1 MASKS
6 RAKKAIGKT
15 TNLTASRG
23 NAGKNKAQSIL
34 RQIRENA
41 SRPSVLYNYRGNLNA
56 RQRREYVSNLMG
68 TKLSSRVHVRFDREK
83 SLDKVSKSGGI
94 RRTLEGYRISY
105 SYS

>member
-1 MASKS
+1 MASKT

-41 SRPSVLYNYRGNLNA
+41 SLPKSLYNYRGNLNA
-56 RQRREYVSNLMG
+56 KQRREYVSNIIG
-68 TKLSSRVHVRFDREK
+68 SKLNSHWHVNFVRDK
-83 SLDKVSKSGGI
+83 KLDKVSKSGGI